1 MSILTYQSPLVFLA
15 CSFAFDKYNVS
26 YKNSL
31 SVINNIFLFHDFL
44 IFNQFYN
51 IVW

>member
-1 MSILTYQSPLVFLA
+1 MSIWTSQTPLVFVA
-15 CSFAFDKYNVS
+15 CSFAFKKYNVS
-26 YKNSL
+26 YKYSL

-44 IFNQFYN
+44 IFNKFYI